1 MFLQGRRNL
10 LYGWWV
16 KMSPAM
22 VGQWRRFLKLHW
34 IKCLKT
40 VSKKRKL
47 GPENYSKPHIW
58 SLLNSDFQVQSLS
71 QHSPKTYLKYF
82 QQTCPWLV
90 PGKRYWLYF
99 SEGVI
104 FSQYEIIWQKTNT
117 NWQWDHSK
125 NSVTCMKTFL
135 IGFTYI
141 TSNFTLSPP
150 LCYSLEIIRG
160 KNIFCKNGCFIIL
173 CYIKGGKKMHF

>member
-1 MFLQGRRNL
+1 MSKNVACH
-10 LYGWWV
+10 GWPMKKIFEITLD
-16 KMSPAM
+16 KMPENSF
-22 VGQWRRFLKLHW
+22 Q
-34 IKCLKT
+34 
-40 VSKKRKL
+40 KKKIGTRKL
-47 GPENYSKPHIW
+47 FKASYLEFIKFRFSGTE
-58 SLLNSDFQVQSLS
+58 SLATQ
-71 QHSPKTYLKYF
+71 PKTLLK
-82 QQTCPWLV
+82 TCPWLV

>member
-16 KMSPAM
+16 NMSPAM
-22 VGQWRRFLKLHW
+22 VGQWRKFLKLHW

-40 VSKKRKL
+40 VSKKTKL
-47 GPENYSKPHIW
+47 GSENYSKPHIW

-90 PGKRYWLYF
+90 PGKRFWLYF

-104 FSQYEIIWQKTNT
+104 FSQNEIIWPK
-117 NWQWDHSK
+117 K
-125 NSVTCMKTFL
+125 K
-135 IGFTYI
+135 
-141 TSNFTLSPP
+141 
-150 LCYSLEIIRG
+150 
-160 KNIFCKNGCFIIL
+160 KKKKKKKK
-173 CYIKGGKKMHF
+173 IKKFGHLHEDISQRFHLYHK